1 MKIFKIFLVVF
12 FSLLLLGSTSFA
24 AKNIDSRITD
34 KVMENL
40 MEGINSD
47 NLGLKLSA
55 TYYLG
60 EYACCKAVIPLLKI
74 LKSDDREE
82 ARIAAALALYKINDD
97 RGIFAVKQAIR
108 FDDSERVKKLCA
120 LFYCEHSKP
129 VDDSTTVYANK

>member
-1 MKIFKIFLVVF
+1 MKMFRIFLAVF
-12 FSLLLLGSTSFA
+12 ISFILLGSTSFA
-24 AKNIDSRITD
+24 AKNIDSRVTD

-40 MEGINSD
+40 LEGINSD

-74 LKSDDREE
+74 LKSDTREE
-82 ARIAAALALYKINDD
+82 ARIAAALALFKINDD

-108 FDDSERVKKLCA
+108 FDNSERVKKLCA
-120 LFYCEHSKP
+120 LFYGEHSRP
-129 VDDSTTVYANK
+129 VEDSTTVFANN